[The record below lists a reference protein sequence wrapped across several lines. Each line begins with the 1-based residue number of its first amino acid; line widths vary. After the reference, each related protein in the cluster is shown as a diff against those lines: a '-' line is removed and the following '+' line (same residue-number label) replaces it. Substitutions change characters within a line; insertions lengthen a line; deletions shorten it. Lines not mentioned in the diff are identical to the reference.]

1 MRGIIRTIHK
11 RTIWIVILLLIELV
25 FPGDLSRVLAQAQE
39 DPPTPAEVIDAVNA
53 LRQAKGIPRLAVH
66 PVLMQIAQTQA
77 NGIAAGMPGHW
88 RPNNMTLGQWL
99 ISLGYP
105 LSGDL
110 TLDGYRSEN
119 WVAART
125 VEEVMAFW
133 QGDAE
138 HLNTML
144 SINRSDIGA
153 GVAVGDQ
160 VYVVIETALRTGS
173 GQQQYEAYAIMTGI
187 PRTQAAY
194 STGETQTVADSL
206 IPQYMNPVAVNTAR
220 ADGDVYH
227 EVKYGQTLW
236 SIAVTYGTTIRQIQ
250 QLNNLPDNTIRSGQ
264 RLLVLKNATQP
275 APATVTGSS
284 ITPTGYSTQAGRSA
298 VTPSPEPVQELPA
311 RDKKQDM
318 LSIAAIAFAALVL
331 GGIFTAMTG
340 KKPV

>member
-1 MRGIIRTIHK
+1 MHK
-11 RTIWIVILLLIELV
+11 QTIWIFILLLIVLM
-25 FPGDLSRVLAQAQE
+25 FPRSPEPVSAQAGQ
-39 DPPTPAEVIDAVNA
+39 PTPAEVIEAVNA

-66 PVLMQIAQTQA
+66 PVLMQIAQIEA
-77 NGIAAGMPGHW
+77 DGIAAGMGGHW

-110 TLDGYRSEN
+110 SLDGYRSEN
-119 WVAART
+119 WVAAQT

-133 QGDAE
+133 LGDAD
-138 HLNTML
+138 HRNTML
-144 SINRSDIGA
+144 STNRSDIGA

-160 VYVVIETALRTGS
+160 VYVVIETALRTSS

-187 PRTQAAY
+187 PRTQATY
-194 STGETQTVADSL
+194 STGEMQTVADSL

-220 ADGDVYH
+220 ADGNVYH

-275 APATVTGSS
+275 APVTVTGGP
-284 ITPTGYSTQAGRSA
+284 ITPTGFFTQAYPSA
-298 VTPSPEPVQELPA
+298 AIPSPEPVQELPA

-331 GGIFTAMTG
+331 GGIFTAMTAR
-340 KKPV
+340 KPV